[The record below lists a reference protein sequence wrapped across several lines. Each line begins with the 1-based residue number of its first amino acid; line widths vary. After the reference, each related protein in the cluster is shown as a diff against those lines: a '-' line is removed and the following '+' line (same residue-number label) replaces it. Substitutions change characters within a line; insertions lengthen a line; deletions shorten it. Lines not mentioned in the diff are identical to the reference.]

1 MYRANVEYQKIQI
14 YNVTKLVFSKATKL
28 INVRRFLKFYLFG
41 IINYNNVYLHIYMRV
56 IFGFYLLIKL
66 MNKTP
71 WQSEVSW
78 CQFTRLVFSLTGVCV
93 IIRYCDILSNNDVAT
108 KKLIV
113 MRIKTI

>member
-1 MYRANVEYQKIQI
+1 MHFQFLMYRANVEYQKIQI

-56 IFGFYLLIKL
+56 IFGFYLLIKQL

-71 WQSEVSW
+71 WHSLKLAGASLHDSFFLSRAYVS
-78 CQFTRLVFSLTGVCV
+78 
-93 IIRYCDILSNNDVAT
+93 
-108 KKLIV
+108 
-113 MRIKTI
+113 